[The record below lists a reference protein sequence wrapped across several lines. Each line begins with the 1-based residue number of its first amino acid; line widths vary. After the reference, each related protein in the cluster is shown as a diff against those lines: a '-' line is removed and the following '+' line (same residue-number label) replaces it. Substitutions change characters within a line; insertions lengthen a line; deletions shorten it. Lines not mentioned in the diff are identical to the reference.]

1 MKIQILLTIL
11 TLVSS
16 QIFAQVNTFG
26 TETEEEAEYVFAIK
40 LMPSLS
46 GPLVQLAIKMPN
58 STNREDIQFLTVNS
72 FARQLGGFE
81 KSKANPNGEN
91 FIAKYNIFEVPEE
104 AVNRGNSEI
113 EFYTI
118 KKTEVILNNLWRIKY
133 SEYPYFNL
141 EMNSEKGWAKH
152 QDEKITWMPSDAQMN
167 ILRSYGI
174 NEISEFIEGDN
185 AMRLLKDVRNRDWQN
200 RYIQSGGVY
209 QEGIVTDTIP
219 GY

>member
-113 EFYTI
+113 EYYTI